1 MKSSRIYG
9 MVLVAVLAT
18 AAVLTSTLAQPA
30 KPAGGPIAVCDLVD
44 VFNNYQRAK
53 DETAKLNER
62 RQQIK
67 AEMEKR
73 TKAID
78 TLKAERDSYKEGS
91 KKHTEIT
98 NQIIW
103 KSLQDKT
110 WLQYQDNIALTNHR
124 DLTKEMYDEIKAMIA
139 AVAQRRGVSVV
150 LQREPETLQ
159 SANTA
164 ELLRQIQ
171 GRKVLYA
178 SEKLDITE
186 TVLLSLNQAYKTKA
200 PTAAPKKP

>member
-9 MVLVAVLAT
+9 LGLVALVVG
-18 AAVLTSTLAQPA
+18 AAVLTNTLAQPA
-30 KPAGGPIAVCDLVD
+30 RPTPGAIAVCDIVD

-73 TKAID
+73 TKALD

-103 KSLQDKT
+103 QSLQDKT
-110 WLQYQDNIALTNHR
+110 YLQYQENIALGNHR
-124 DLTKEMYDEIKAMIA
+124 DLTRQMYDEIKAMIGV
-139 AVAQRRGVSVV
+139 VAQRRGVSVV
-150 LQREPETLQ
+150 LQREPETLL
-159 SANTA
+159 STNTA
-164 ELLRQIQ
+164 DLLRQIHS
-171 GRKVLYA
+171 RKVLYA
-178 SEKLDITE
+178 AEKLDMTE
-186 TVLLSLNQAYKTKA
+186 TVLLSLNQAYKAKA
-200 PTAAPKKP
+200 PAAAPKKP